1 MANNVY
7 YERCGK
13 LFPYLTIMDRL
24 AAARETDTLVCR
36 ISLGDSGTVL
46 DTVSYDS
53 ISKTVP

>member
-1 MANNVY
+1 MY

-13 LFPYLTIMDRL
+13 LFPYFTIMDQL
-24 AAARETDTLVCR
+24 AAARETDTVVCR

-46 DTVSYDS
+46 DPVSYDS